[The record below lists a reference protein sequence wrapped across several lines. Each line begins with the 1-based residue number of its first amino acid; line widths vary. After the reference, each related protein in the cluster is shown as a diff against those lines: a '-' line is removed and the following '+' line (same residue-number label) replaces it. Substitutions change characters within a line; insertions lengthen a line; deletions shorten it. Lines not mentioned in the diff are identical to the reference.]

1 MWRHSGRLTAEELRA
16 ILDLRAAP
24 YAAALMA
31 AELARQR
38 SGVDPPAGTQA
49 IRRRAEPVPLPRRRR
64 QRGMFLVEAAAHLAS
79 VPAIDPRFAAAVAVA
94 ANRGIFYSRGGI
106 PTSFA
111 SIIGRFE
118 REYDQADRLVDE
130 ITHGGTTIEARGGRP
145 SPSWRPSI
153 ARWRRPTPRRRR
165 CSWRPSARASV
176 GVGDVGG
183 QQGGIDG
190 RSHGAWHGDGKW
202 CGAATYERTGE
213 LEPVLR
219 RQVGSEFGSVGLD
232 SDSGSWDVIPGVRS
246 LLR

>member
-130 ITHGGTTIEARGGRP
+130 ITHGGTTIEARGAAAIAKLEAEHREVVSAHATP
-145 SPSWRPSI
+145 AAMFLASI
-153 ARWRRPTPRRRR
+153 GKGVCRRRGR
-165 CSWRPSARASV
+165 RRAAGGDRRAEPRGMAR
-176 GVGDVGG
+176 
-183 QQGGIDG
+183 
-190 RSHGAWHGDGKW
+190 
-202 CGAATYERTGE
+202 
-213 LEPVLR
+213 
-219 RQVGSEFGSVGLD
+219 
-232 SDSGSWDVIPGVRS
+232 
-246 LLR
+246 